1 MDYRKLM
8 AQAEEAKR
16 NSYSPYSGFRVG
28 AALVT
33 SEGKVFTGTNVES
46 ASYGATICA
55 ERTAVVKAVS
65 EGYREFEAIA
75 VSSDA
80 EEGSFPC
87 GICRQFLAE
96 FGLGIKIVTGKK
108 TGEIRVHTVAELLP
122 FAFTEEDMGQE

>member
-1 MDYRKLM
+1 
-8 AQAEEAKR
+8 
-16 NSYSPYSGFRVG
+16 VG

-55 ERTAVVKAVS
+55 ERTAVVKAIS
-65 EGYREFEAIA
+65 EGYREFEAMA

-96 FGLGIKIVTGKK
+96 FGLDIKIVTGKSA
-108 TGEIRVHTVAELLP
+108 GEIRVHTVAELLP